1 MLKGLMATRRNLDQ
15 EDLARWEQL
24 RAEAAARRAA
34 LMGDAPADPLDRLA
48 WKAGTGPGEHAFDN
62 ELREL
67 IEAARAA
74 RYTWREIAAALGEG
88 DDPSSATRVQS
99 KQYWR
104 NETHDRQAAP
114 KGRKS
119 GR

>member
-1 MLKGLMATRRNLDQ
+1 MAPRRNLDLD
-15 EDLARWEQL
+15 DLARWEQL
-24 RAEAAARRAA
+24 REEAAARRSA
-34 LMGDAPADPLDRLA
+34 LMNDAPGDPLDRLA
-48 WKAGTGPGEHAFDN
+48 WKAGAGPGEHAFDD

-88 DDPSSATRVQS
+88 DDQASATRVQS

-104 NETHDRQAAP
+104 NETHERQQSPKSRNGDR
-114 KGRKS
+114 
-119 GR
+119 